1 MNTIIVNKNIKDIYN
16 IVISDK
22 YIKKIF
28 KNAIIK
34 YKNDNTIKFTN
45 KYEKNLLEYYN
56 DDLLNFIK
64 NIILVDFIIL
74 SIEQNIKSTK
84 KGFILQQI
92 ISMKNKY
99 DNDIVLTTMLNNY
112 KIFIEFDYSIYKDDS
127 NKSVITL
134 FDVRIIEN
142 NNFICNKTLNIN
154 QDIELK
160 PIVIN
165 DYLHDYNKSKKNFFN
180 SDVKY
185 SDNII
190 INIINIIANNCI
202 KSEYIRNI
210 IEYYISENIQI
221 YTI

>member
-22 YIKKIF
+22 YIKKIY

-34 YKNDNTIKFTN
+34 YKNNNTIKFTN

-92 ISMKNKY
+92 ISIKNKY

-165 DYLHDYNKSKKNFFN
+165 DYLQDYNKSKKNFFN